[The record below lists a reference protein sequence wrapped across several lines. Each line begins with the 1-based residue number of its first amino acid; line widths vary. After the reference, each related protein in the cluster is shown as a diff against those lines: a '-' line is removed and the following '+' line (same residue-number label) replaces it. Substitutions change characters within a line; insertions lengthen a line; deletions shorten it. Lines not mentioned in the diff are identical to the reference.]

1 MRPGELIHKVCS
13 QTFAGAARII
23 RSILRME
30 FFFIIILAIAVFVV
44 WLRNKDATSS
54 QREDIA
60 RLEREID
67 FLKSQLG
74 ALIKAQA
81 ASLASAGP
89 AAARTSAGG
98 APACLDPDSYSPPC
112 PAARGCGLQTPAA
125 YARCRTASGHSAS
138 SSTGSGTTRAA
149 ASTPHSKAGCRS
161 ARATNPHHAAFR
173 CRS

>member
-74 ALIKAQA
+74 ALVKAQA

-89 AAARTSAGG
+89 AAA
-98 APACLDPDSYSPPC
+98 PPE
-112 PAARGCGLQTPAA
+112 T
-125 YARCRTASGHSAS
+125 
-138 SSTGSGTTRAA
+138 
-149 ASTPHSKAGCRS
+149 
-161 ARATNPHHAAFR
+161 HAAPPRPKQPEAMPSPVPRQEPPLAAPRLPRSRQLQPTMPRRPRLRPSDPRRLRPLPYRLRPFR
-173 CRS
+173 L

>member
-81 ASLASAGP
+81 A
-89 AAARTSAGG
+89 
-98 APACLDPDSYSPPC
+98 CLDPDSYSPPC